1 MKHLSIFMIIIG
13 LVFFSLNYVYAGEES
28 SENQNKDFKLVIVD
42 FIDDSNMQKA
52 GAEIGDILI
61 LYNNEKVHSIKHLG
75 ILKEAVQTEE
85 VEVFVLRRDKKIKL
99 IIPKGKMG
107 IHIKEYAPD
116 HKMDENAVIIE
127 GIGKLEWG
135 IGMENSFLA
144 AVYRIDE
151 KYGNNLSY
159 TDIIGLSG
167 YGFRTL
173 FFDKWCPSSPD
184 ATCGFDSG
192 AEILKKLGYETE
204 YFFLKNEQ
212 FEEMG
217 IPTKSK
223 DEILKIIL
231 KSIDR
236 GWPVIAID
244 LIDVPEW
251 GIITGY
257 QKEGKELFCRTYFD
271 RTQRYEIAQKFP
283 WVICVIK
290 KKENVDILPGYQ
302 KSILLAKKLYNT
314 EKYENY
320 FSGIRALD
328 EWIIALQDNEYL
340 NSIED
345 EEMQEVWMAN
355 WWIYYSLFEA
365 RKIAQQYLL
374 DNKEKFDIEVELID
388 QLTELYA
395 KETKIMEDG
404 FAFVPSP
411 YNEKF
416 SEWNEET
423 RAKQFEVMKTLLQ
436 VENEVNDILLKIE

>member
-1 MKHLSIFMIIIG
+1 MKHLSIFVIIIG
-13 LVFFSLNYVYAGEES
+13 LVFLASNYVYAGEET
-28 SENQNKDFKLVIVD
+28 SENLSKDLKLVIVG

-61 LYNNEKVHSIKHLG
+61 SYNRENVLSIKYLG
-75 ILKEAVQTEE
+75 VLKEAVQTEE
-85 VEVFVLRRDKKIKL
+85 VEVVVLRKEEKITL

-107 IHIKEYAPD
+107 IYIEEYAPD

-135 IGMENSFLA
+135 AGMENSFLA

-151 KYGNNLSY
+151 QYGNNLSY

-192 AEILKKLGYETE
+192 SEILKKLGYETE
-204 YFFLKNEQ
+204 YFFLKNEL
-212 FEEMG
+212 FEQMD
-217 IPTKSK
+217 ITTKTK
-223 DEILKIIL
+223 DEILEIIL
-231 KSIDR
+231 KSINR

-271 RTQRYEIAQKFP
+271 KTKRYEIAQKFP
-283 WVICVIK
+283 WVICIIK
-290 KKENVDILPGYQ
+290 KKENVDILPDYK
-302 KSILLAKKLYNT
+302 KSILMAKTLYNT

-320 FSGIRALD
+320 FSGIWAWE
-328 EWIIALQDNEYL
+328 EWIDALQDNEYL
-340 NSIED
+340 SSKED
-345 EEMQEVWMAN
+345 EDMQEIWLAN

-374 DNKEKFDIEVELID
+374 ENKEKFGIDVELID
-388 QLTELYA
+388 KLAELYA

-411 YNEKF
+411 YNSKF
-416 SEWNEET
+416 SEWNEEI
-423 RAKQFEVMKTLLQ
+423 REKQLEVMQALLQ

>member
-1 MKHLSIFMIIIG
+1 MKHLSVFVIIFG
-13 LVFFSLNYVYAGEES
+13 LVFFASNYVYAGEETS
-28 SENQNKDFKLVIVD
+28 NTPEKEFKLVIVG
-42 FIDDSNMQKA
+42 FIDGSNMQKA
-52 GAEIGDILI
+52 GAEIDDILI
-61 LYNNEKVHSIKHLG
+61 SYNNEKVHSIKHLG
-75 ILKEAVQTEE
+75 ALKEAVQTKE
-85 VEVFVLRRDKKIKL
+85 VEVLVLRKDEKIKL

-107 IHIKEYAPD
+107 IYIEEYAPD

-127 GIGKLEWG
+127 GTGKLEWG
-135 IGMENSFLA
+135 AGMENSFLA

-192 AEILKKLGYETE
+192 SEILQKLGYEVE
-204 YFFLKNEQ
+204 YFHLKNEQ

-217 IPTKSK
+217 FPTKSE
-223 DEILKIIL
+223 DEILEIIL
-231 KSIDR
+231 ESIDR
-236 GWPVIAID
+236 GWPVIALD

-271 RTQRYEIAQKFP
+271 KTKRYEIAQKFP
-283 WVICVIK
+283 WVICIIK
-290 KKENVDILPGYQ
+290 KKENVDILPDYK
-302 KSILLAKKLYNT
+302 KSILMAKTLYNT

-320 FSGIRALD
+320 FSGIKAFE
-328 EWIIALQDNEYL
+328 EWIDALQDNEYL
-340 NSIED
+340 SSVEAED
-345 EEMQEVWMAN
+345 VQEIWMAN

-365 RKIAQQYLL
+365 RKIAQQYLME
-374 DNKEKFDIEVELID
+374 NKEKFGIDVELID
-388 QLTELYA
+388 KLAELYA

-411 YNEKF
+411 YGEKF
-416 SEWNEET
+416 SEWNEEI
-423 RAKQFEVMKTLLQ
+423 RAKQIEVMQALLQ
-436 VENEVNDILLKIE
+436 VENDVNDILLKIE